1 MAFGKLEGL
10 FTYLYLLDDHT
21 RIVLLFSRTSY
32 LGIICSGGYCVV
44 VIFSSSCVYVHCALL
59 FTFVSSDWI
68 GLDSYRLKANGTR

>member
-32 LGIICSGGYCVV
+32 LGTIRSRGYCVLV
-44 VIFSSSCVYVHCALL
+44 VFLLLVYT
-59 FTFVSSDWI
+59 FTAPCYFHSFLAI
-68 GLDSYRLKANGTR
+68 GLDWIRVG